1 MKLQY
6 HSVKIK
12 LQYADA
18 ILNGLK
24 TAEIRYNDRNYKEG
38 DLVSFIPIDEDGN
51 SLIDNELAKHQ
62 YQITYVING
71 YGLKPGWIV
80 WCFKEV
86 ADE

>member
-6 HSVKIK
+6 HRLKIK

-38 DLVSFIPIDEDGN
+38 GGSG
-51 SLIDNELAKHQ
+51 
-62 YQITYVING
+62 
-71 YGLKPGWIV
+71 
-80 WCFKEV
+80 
-86 ADE
+86 